1 MKRQLVNNRQWLKYK
16 ISLNQLAHQT
26 LDTLK
31 VAMFPAS
38 NYQIKY
44 RSANIPTSFQKDK
57 LERQNYTQAHGVL
70 FSQITPQRTSS
81 FAPPSN
87 NSCKK
92 SSAPSE
98 RTRHREFIE
107 WLRAFPPGSKRIC
120 VCPSQGSKRKEKPR
134 IRGYWHPKTDFVSKK
149 FLPSF
154 LFYQQEAWAPS
165 FQSLLFYY
173 GEVGNATKD
182 SSRSFQL
189 RLGGSPSFFS

>member
-1 MKRQLVNNRQWLKYK
+1 MHRTSSYPCKVKNKTLTMKRQLVNNRQWLKYK

-134 IRGYWHPKTDFVSKK
+134 IRGY
-149 FLPSF
+149 
-154 LFYQQEAWAPS
+154 
-165 FQSLLFYY
+165 
-173 GEVGNATKD
+173 
-182 SSRSFQL
+182 
-189 RLGGSPSFFS
+189 